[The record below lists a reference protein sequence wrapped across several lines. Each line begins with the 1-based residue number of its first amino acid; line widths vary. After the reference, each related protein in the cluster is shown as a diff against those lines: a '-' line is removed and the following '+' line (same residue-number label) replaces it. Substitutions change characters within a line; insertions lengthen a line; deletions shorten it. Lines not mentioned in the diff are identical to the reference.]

1 MLEPTVEPTA
11 EAARTAAQ
19 QFIDLAL
26 SVLDPAV
33 PVPATP
39 PWTIADV
46 FGHVAMEPRRYR
58 DLARGQGA
66 WPSRAAD
73 LPDFNEQQIA
83 SLPTDDLGTLAG
95 LLRADLDDFLT
106 TIDEL
111 GPDARMMFDGDQEI
125 RVDRSLGTLLG
136 EFIVHGHDIATA
148 LGRSWPIDPEHVP
161 MVLTGMHQVMP
172 GWIDRDA
179 AAGHTATYH
188 VRLRGG
194 PMQIYSFRDG
204 ALTIGESG
212 RPHVRISA
220 DPATWLL
227 LVYGRGNPTRAAL
240 TGKVV
245 AYGRKPWLASGL
257 AKRFLPP

>member
-1 MLEPTVEPTA
+1 MEPTA

-26 SVLDPAV
+26 SALDPAT

-58 DLARGQGA
+58 DLARGQGS
-66 WPSRAAD
+66 WPSQAAE
-73 LPDFNEQQIA
+73 LPAFNAEQVA
-83 SLPTDDLGTLAG
+83 SLPTGDLGNLAG
-95 LLRADLDDFLT
+95 LLRADLDGFLA

-136 EFIVHGHDIATA
+136 EFLVHGHDIATA
-148 LGRSWPIDPEHVP
+148 LGRRWPIDPEYVP
-161 MVLTGMHQVMP
+161 MVLTGMHQIMP
-172 GWIDRDA
+172 GWVDHDA

-194 PMQIYSFRDG
+194 PMQIYAFRDG

-227 LVYGRGNPTRAAL
+227 LVYGRGNPTRATL
-240 TGKVV
+240 TGKVL
-245 AYGRKPWLASGL
+245 AYGRKPWLAPGL
-257 AKRFLPP
+257 ANRFLPP